1 MTVSWTGATSTSDLY
16 WGPDAV
22 GEAEKGTVPSWYVDL
37 GTGCQGITLTYWN
50 KFGGKGGQKLR
61 TMNIYGSNAP
71 EDYRGGNE
79 SWTLITTFTS
89 DRTKPTED
97 AGAEVTTGR
106 IEFDKGNATYRYVK
120 CEITSR
126 VNADGNVVEDSDVN
140 VAEVQITV
148 WCL

>member
-1 MTVSWTGATSTSDLY
+1 MGSLY
-16 WGPDAV
+16 VPDPAQNGFV
-22 GEAEKGTVPSWYVDL
+22 ERSSLLCFE
-37 GTGCQGITLTYWN
+37 
-50 KFGGKGGQKLR
+50 
-61 TMNIYGSNAP
+61 
-71 EDYRGGNE
+71 
-79 SWTLITTFTS
+79 LITTFTS

-126 VNADGNVVEDSDVN
+126 VDADGNVVEDSDVN

-148 WCL
+148 WSCK

>member
-1 MTVSWTGATSTSDLY
+1 M
-16 WGPDAV
+16 
-22 GEAEKGTVPSWYVDL
+22 DL

-106 IEFDKGNATYRYVK
+106 IEF
-120 CEITSR
+120 EITSR

-148 WCL
+148 WSCK

>member
-1 MTVSWTGATSTSDLY
+1 
-16 WGPDAV
+16 
-22 GEAEKGTVPSWYVDL
+22 
-37 GTGCQGITLTYWN
+37 
-50 KFGGKGGQKLR
+50 
-61 TMNIYGSNAP
+61 MNIYGSNAP

-120 CEITSR
+120 CDITSR

-148 WCL
+148 WSCK